1 MTGRSESAMDE
12 NDDEIEGIS
21 KCKAIN
27 SSYINLK
34 RNNLLI
40 AYGKRWNN
48 KFKLINNSIWKNSYV
63 YVYE

>member
-1 MTGRSESAMDE
+1 MTGRSESAMDDE
-12 NDDEIEGIS
+12 DNEIEGIS

-40 AYGKRWNN
+40 AYGN
-48 KFKLINNSIWKNSYV
+48 KWSVIEKWYSFV
-63 YVYE
+63 R